1 MMTRPPRVARAIVS
15 AAAEPADRPWLLAD
29 LDQEFDALAA
39 LDTRAARRWYWH
51 QAITSVLPLVR
62 RRARRR
68 PPTTSPARREM
79 FIGFRTDLRH
89 TVRSALRTP
98 APTAA
103 ILLTMALGIGAT
115 AAVSTVVWK
124 VMLQPLPMRESE
136 RVLAVFRVIVGTTRI
151 IPSVAYPDLQDWRSR
166 STSLVGIAPYTGNPA
181 TLIRDNGPVPVNATQ
196 VGEDFFKVLGS
207 RFALGRAFEQSEF
220 AEGAADVA
228 VLSGAMWKR
237 EFASDPNI
245 VGKSI
250 ELASGRV
257 TVVGVVAP
265 DEFTLP
271 LGGADLWVPLHVP
284 TGGPTAWKNS
294 RGTQWLEAVARVRPD
309 RDVGAAM
316 AELRAI
322 DEAVQKE
329 FPRAS
334 NATTVLGVEPL
345 QQHIAGPVRTMLL
358 FLAGAIVIVL
368 LVVCTNIANLRLAQ
382 AQAREGELAMRV
394 VLGASSGRLWRQVL
408 TESMVLALTG
418 AVVGLLIAR
427 PLLSGLLALYP
438 GRLPRIDEIHLD
450 PATMAWS
457 LGLAVVTGVVFA
469 LPQLLNLLRM
479 DAGRLVKDGERGT
492 STKPRRIARRAMVVV
507 QLALSVVMLVSSG
520 LLVRTFLKVTRVSSG
535 FASDGVLSFELAA
548 SEYRYQGFA
557 ATEPLF
563 QELANGLSVIP
574 GVRTVAATNALPL
587 TVNPWRNGVRRPNTE
602 PGADDIPVN
611 MRVVS
616 PEYLEMLRVPL
627 KRGRMLTASDIESAP
642 SVVMINEGL
651 ASLIF
656 PGEDPIGKYLP
667 GSGANPRM
675 IVGVVGNLHHTSL
688 TSAPDNEVYMTF
700 RQAGLR
706 RSRVIAMKV
715 DGDPSRYVQLAERA
729 VRAVDPQLPIR
740 NMRSLEEIV
749 SGSVAPQRFRAVFIG
764 SLAVLALALAVVG
777 IYGVM
782 SYAVTERTRELGI
795 RMALGEAPSS
805 VRGRIVLEALQLAA
819 LGTALGA
826 FGAWLATSAIAS
838 LMFEVGVGDPLTL
851 VSVAGV
857 LTAVTLVA
865 ADGPARRAGRLDPI
879 AAIRRS

>member
-1 MMTRPPRVARAIVS
+1 VTARPPRLARAIVS
-15 AAAEPADRPWLLAD
+15 AAAEPVDRPWLLAD
-29 LDQEFDALAA
+29 LDQEFAALAA
-39 LDTRAARRWYWH
+39 TDTRAAHRWYWH

-68 PPTTSPARREM
+68 PPTVSPARPEM
-79 FIGFRTDLRH
+79 FTGFRTDLRH
-89 TVRSALRTP
+89 TIRSALRTP

-124 VMLQPLPMRESE
+124 VLLQPLPMREPD
-136 RVLAVFRVIVGTTRI
+136 RVLAVYRAIVGTSNI
-151 IPSVAYPDLQDWRSR
+151 IPSVSYPDLQDWRRR
-166 STSLVGIAPYTGNPA
+166 STSLVGIAPYTGNEA
-181 TLIRDNGPVPVNATQ
+181 TLIRDTGPVPVNATQ

-207 RFALGRAFEQSEF
+207 RFALGRAFEQSDF
-220 AEGAADVA
+220 DEGAGDVA

-257 TVVGVVAP
+257 TVVGVVGL

-294 RGTQWLEAVARVRPD
+294 RGTQWLEAVARVRFD

-316 AELRAI
+316 AELRTI

-329 FPRAS
+329 FPRPT
-334 NATTVLGVEPL
+334 NAKTVLGVEPL

-368 LVVCTNIANLRLAQ
+368 LVVCTNVANLRLVQ

-394 VLGASSGRLWRQVL
+394 VLGASAGRLWRQVL

-418 AVVGLLIAR
+418 GVVGILIAR

-438 GRLPRIDEIHLD
+438 GHLPRVDEVRLD
-450 PATMAWS
+450 PGTIAWS
-457 LGLAVVTGVVFA
+457 LGLAAITGVLFA
-469 LPQLLNLLRM
+469 VPQLLNLLRM

-492 STKPRRIARRAMVVV
+492 STKPQRVARRAMVVV
-507 QLALSVVMLVSSG
+507 QLALSVVMLVASG
-520 LLVRTFLKVTRVSSG
+520 LLVRTFLKVTRVSAG
-535 FASDGVLSFELAA
+535 FASSGVLSFELAA
-548 SEYRYQGFA
+548 SESRYQGYA
-557 ATEPLF
+557 AAEQLF
-563 QELANGLSVIP
+563 QDLGDRLRAIP

-587 TVNPWRNGVRRPNTE
+587 TFNPWRNGVRRPNTE

-616 PEYLEMLRVPL
+616 PEYMEMLGVPL
-627 KRGRMLTASDIESAP
+627 KRGRMLNSGDIESAP
-642 SVVMINEGL
+642 LVVMINEGL

-656 PGEDPIGKYLP
+656 PGEDPIGRFLP
-667 GSGANPRM
+667 GGSNPRM

-688 TSAPDNEVYMTF
+688 VAPVDNEVYAPF
-700 RQAGLR
+700 RQSGLR

-715 DGDPSRYVQLAERA
+715 DGDPSRYVDAAERA

-740 NMRSLEEIV
+740 NMRSLADIV
-749 SGSVAPQRFRAVFIG
+749 SRSVAPQRFRAVFIG

-795 RMALGEAPSS
+795 RMALGEAPSR

-819 LGTALGA
+819 LGTALGG
-826 FGAWLATSAIAS
+826 FGAWLATRTLAS
-838 LMFEVGVGDPLTL
+838 LMFEVGAGDPWTL
-851 VSVAGV
+851 ASVAVV
-857 LTAVTLVA
+857 LTAVTLIA
-865 ADGPARRAGRLDPI
+865 ADGPARRAARVDPI
-879 AAIRRS
+879 SAIRAK

>member
-1 MMTRPPRVARAIVS
+1 VS

-29 LDQEFDALAA
+29 LDQEFAALAA
-39 LDTRAARRWYWH
+39 RDTRAAHRWYWH

-68 PPTTSPARREM
+68 PPTLSPARPEM
-79 FIGFRTDLRH
+79 LTGFRTDLRH

-124 VMLQPLPMRESE
+124 VLLQPLPMPEPD
-136 RVLAVFRVIVGTTRI
+136 RVLAVYRVVVDKNII
-151 IPSVAYPDLQDWRSR
+151 IPSVAYPDLEDWRSR
-166 STSLVGIAPYTGNPA
+166 ATSLVGLAPYTGGSA
-181 TLIRDNGPVPVNATQ
+181 TLIRDNGPVPINVTQ

-207 RFALGRAFEQSEF
+207 RFALGRAFAHSDF
-220 AEGAADVA
+220 GEGAGGVA
-228 VLSGAMWKR
+228 VLSTAMWKR
-237 EFASDPNI
+237 EFGSDPNI

-271 LGGADLWVPLHVP
+271 LGGSDLWVPLHVP
-284 TGGPTAWKNS
+284 TGGPTSWMNS
-294 RGTQWLEAVARVRPD
+294 RATQWLEAVARVRPD

-316 AELRAI
+316 AELRTI

-329 FPRAS
+329 FPRPT
-334 NATTVLGVEPL
+334 NVKTVLGVEPL

-368 LVVCTNIANLRLAQ
+368 LVVCTNIANLRLVQ

-394 VLGASSGRLWRQVL
+394 VLGASAGRLWRQVL

-418 AVVGLLIAR
+418 GVAGLLIAH
-427 PLLSGLLALYP
+427 PLLRGLLALYP
-438 GRLPRIDEIHLD
+438 GRLPRADEIHLD
-450 PATMAWS
+450 PVTIMWS
-457 LGLAVVTGVVFA
+457 LGLAIISGVVFA
-469 LPQLLNLLRM
+469 IPQLINLLRM

-492 STKPRRIARRAMVVV
+492 STKPRQVARRAMVVV

-520 LLVRTFLKVTRVSSG
+520 LLVRTFLEVTRVSSG
-535 FASDGVLSFELAA
+535 FASSGVLSFELAA
-548 SEYRYQGFA
+548 SEARYQGAA
-557 ATEPLF
+557 ATEQLF
-563 QELANGLSVIP
+563 QDLGDRLRAIP
-574 GVRTVAATNALPL
+574 GVRAVGATNALPL
-587 TVNPWRNGVRRPNTE
+587 TVNPWRNGVRKPNTA
-602 PGADDIPVN
+602 PGVDDIPVN
-611 MRVVS
+611 MRLVS

-627 KRGRMLTASDIESAP
+627 KRGRMLNATDTESTPGA
-642 SVVMINEGL
+642 VMINEGL

-656 PGEDPIGKYLP
+656 PSEDPIGKLLP
-667 GSGANPRM
+667 GIPIPKM

-688 TSAPDNEVYMTF
+688 TAPVDNEVYMPF
-700 RQAGLR
+700 RQAGAR
-706 RSRVIAMKV
+706 RSRVIAVKV
-715 DGDPSRYVQLAERA
+715 DGDASRYVEAVERA
-729 VRAVDPQLPIR
+729 VRSLDPQLPIR
-740 NMRSLEEIV
+740 NMRSLDEIV
-749 SGSVAPQRFRAVFIG
+749 SVSVAPQRFRAVFIG

-795 RMALGEAPSS
+795 RMALGEAPSR
-805 VRGRIVLEALQLAA
+805 VRGRIVVEALQLAA
-819 LGTALGA
+819 LGTSIGAL
-826 FGAWLATSAIAS
+826 GAWLATRAMAS
-838 LMFEVGVGDPLTL
+838 LMFGVGAGDPWTL
-851 VSVAGV
+851 VSVAAT
-857 LTAVTLVA
+857 LISVTLLA

-879 AAIRRS
+879 AVIRRY

>member
-1 MMTRPPRVARAIVS
+1 
-15 AAAEPADRPWLLAD
+15 
-29 LDQEFDALAA
+29 
-39 LDTRAARRWYWH
+39 
-51 QAITSVLPLVR
+51 
-62 RRARRR
+62 
-68 PPTTSPARREM
+68 M
-79 FIGFRTDLRH
+79 FTGFRTDLRH
-89 TVRSALRTP
+89 TIRSALRTP

-124 VMLQPLPMRESE
+124 VLLQPLPMREQD
-136 RVLAVFRVIVGTTRI
+136 RVLAVYRSIVGTSNI
-151 IPSVAYPDLQDWRSR
+151 IPSVSYPDLQDWRRR
-166 STSLVGIAPYTGNPA
+166 STSLVGIAPYTGNEA
-181 TLIRDNGPVPVNATQ
+181 TLIRDTGPVPVNATQ

-207 RFALGRAFEQSEF
+207 RFALGRAFEQSDF
-220 AEGAADVA
+220 AEGAGDVA

-237 EFASDPNI
+237 EFAGDPNI

-257 TVVGVVAP
+257 TVVGVVGP

-294 RGTQWLEAVARVRPD
+294 RGTQWLEAVARVRSD

-316 AELRAI
+316 AELRTI

-329 FPRAS
+329 FPRPT
-334 NATTVLGVEPL
+334 NAKTVLGVEPL

-368 LVVCTNIANLRLAQ
+368 LVVCTNVANLRLVH

-394 VLGASSGRLWRQVL
+394 VLGASAGRLWRQGL

-418 AVVGLLIAR
+418 GVAGVLIAR

-438 GRLPRIDEIHLD
+438 GHLPRVDEVRLD
-450 PATMAWS
+450 PATIAWS
-457 LGLAVVTGVVFA
+457 LGLAAITGVLFA
-469 LPQLLNLLRM
+469 VPQLLNLLRM

-492 STKPRRIARRAMVVV
+492 STKPQRVARRAMVVV

-520 LLVRTFLKVTRVSSG
+520 LLVRTFLKVTRVSAG
-535 FASDGVLSFELAA
+535 FVSSGVLSFELAA
-548 SEYRYQGFA
+548 SESRYQGYA
-557 ATEPLF
+557 ATEQLF
-563 QELANGLSVIP
+563 QDLGDRLRAIP

-587 TVNPWRNGVRRPNTE
+587 TFNPWRNGVRKPNTE

-616 PEYLEMLRVPL
+616 PEYMEMLGVPL
-627 KRGRMLTASDIESAP
+627 KRGRMLNSGDIGSAP
-642 SVVMINEGL
+642 LVVMINEGL

-656 PGEDPIGKYLP
+656 PGEDPVGKFLP
-667 GSGANPRM
+667 GNANPRM

-688 TSAPDNEVYMTF
+688 VAPVDNEVYVPF
-700 RQAGLR
+700 PQSGLR

-715 DGDPSRYVQLAERA
+715 DGDPSRYVDAAERA

-740 NMRSLEEIV
+740 NIRSLGDIV
-749 SGSVAPQRFRAVFIG
+749 SRSVAPQRFRAVFIG

-795 RMALGEAPSS
+795 RMALGEAPSR
-805 VRGRIVLEALQLAA
+805 VRGRIVVEALQLAA

-826 FGAWLATSAIAS
+826 FGAWLATRTIAS
-838 LMFEVGVGDPLTL
+838 LMFEVGAGDPWTL
-851 VSVAGV
+851 ASVAVV
-857 LTAVTLVA
+857 LTAVTLMA
-865 ADGPARRAGRLDPI
+865 ADGPARRAARVDPI
-879 AAIRRS
+879 SAIRAK